1 MVENFKE
8 ISRMLEKMINEG
20 NHIEGTY
27 KGYKYEIIR
36 MSHTGHLCGYIY
48 FDKKATKEEFE
59 IMDYNFHGGVTWGY
73 DGEPNQGKYGFDCA
87 HGGDYSPL
95 DVFGGM
101 RLFEY
106 ATYKDMNYVEH
117 NIIDV
122 INKLR
127 EVN

>member
-20 NHIEGTY
+20 NHLEGTY

-36 MSHTGHLCGYIY
+36 MPHSGHLCGYIY
-48 FDKKATKEEFE
+48 FDKKATEEEFE

-73 DGEPNQGKYGFDCA
+73 DGEPRDGKYGFDCA

-106 ATYKDMNYVEH
+106 ATYKDMKYVEN

-127 EVN
+127 EVD